1 MKRTIEVGRIMTF
14 CVDPFALIGF
24 AKSSI
29 RMLALLGTEF
39 YRSLGE
45 VLIFTSAFGL
55 CSELSNA

>member
-1 MKRTIEVGRIMTF
+1 MKRAIEVGRIMTF
-14 CVDPFALIGF
+14 CVDPFALFDF
-24 AKSSI
+24 AMSSI